1 MTREQFYKYQEDAFE
16 AFCKALI
23 RNESI
28 DAHRE
33 LAARAERETA
43 MSALSERELSS
54 LCVEDCYRPFCKIFF
69 IRGSAVKVFDPG
81 LAEALQFLPPH
92 LRDVLLLSYFMEYSA
107 SRIGRLLN
115 LPQSTVHYR
124 KHEAI
129 RRLRRLLEDMNYE
142 V

>member
-1 MTREQFYKYQEDAFE
+1 MTREQFYKYQEDTFE

-54 LCVEDCYRPFCKIFF
+54 LCVEDRYRPFCKIFF
-69 IRGSAVKVFDPG
+69 IRGAAVKVFDPG

-92 LRDVLLLSYFMEYSA
+92 LRDVLLLFYFMEYSA
-107 SRIGRLLN
+107 LRIGRLLN